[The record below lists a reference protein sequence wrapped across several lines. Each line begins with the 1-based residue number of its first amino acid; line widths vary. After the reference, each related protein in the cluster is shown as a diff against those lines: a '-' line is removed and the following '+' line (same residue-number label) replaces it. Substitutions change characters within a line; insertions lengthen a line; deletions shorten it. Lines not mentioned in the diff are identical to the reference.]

1 MKFHPYSE
9 IFPLIE
15 GAALDEL
22 VADIKAHGLREKIW
36 LYEGKILDGR
46 NRFLACQKAKIKPQY
61 RKYDGGDPLAFV
73 ISLNIQRRHLTE
85 SQRAAAAAQIANLR
99 PGRPA
104 EKGPIGTISI
114 ERAAEMMNVSPRS
127 VKRAKKV
134 IEQGSEEL
142 VHAVEAGEV
151 AVSRAAAVV
160 NLPKA
165 WQLNAATKKPEMEFP
180 PETWEPDAD
189 EEAMAEEFEK
199 NYAASLDKILGA
211 DDKLAAAHTEI
222 KRQAAEIATLKM
234 SRDGY
239 MNGRSEMV
247 RLLKRVQ
254 NRNLK
259 LEKELGQLRGNSA
272 A

>member
-22 VADIKAHGLREKIW
+22 TADIKAGGLREKIW
-36 LYEGKILDGR
+36 LYDGRILDGR

-61 RKYDGGDPLAFV
+61 RKYDGSDPLGFV
-73 ISLNIQRRHLTE
+73 VSLNIQRRHLTDT
-85 SQRAAAAAQIANLR
+85 QRALAAARIATLQK
-99 PGRPA
+99 GRPETNA
-104 EKGPIGTISI
+104 SRDAFTQDA
-114 ERAAEMMNVSPRS
+114 AAERMDVSRS
-127 VKRAKKV
+127 SVQRAKKV
-134 IEQGSEEL
+134 IENGSKAL
-142 VHAVEAGEV
+142 QQAVENGEV
-151 AVSRAAAVV
+151 PLRKASAVV
-160 NLPKA
+160 NLPKSE
-165 WQLNAATKKPEMEFP
+165 QLAAAKKPEMEFP

-211 DDKLAAAHTEI
+211 DDKLAAAAAEI
-222 KRQAAEIATLKM
+222 KRQAAEIAALKM

-254 NRNLK
+254 NRNLR
-259 LEKELGQLRGNSA
+259 LEKELGQLRGNRA

>member
-1 MKFHPYSE
+1 MKFHRYSE

-15 GAALDEL
+15 GTALDEL

-46 NRFLACQKAKIKPQY
+46 NRFLACQKAKIDPHY
-61 RKYDGGDPLAFV
+61 RKYTGDDPLAFV
-73 ISLNIQRRHLTE
+73 VSLNIQRRHLSE
-85 SQRAAAAAQIANLR
+85 SQRAMAASRFKEMASANLHSGDKTAAAAEAF
-99 PGRPA
+99 
-104 EKGPIGTISI
+104 
-114 ERAAEMMNVSPRS
+114 NVSRRS
-127 VKRAKKV
+127 VFHADKV
-134 IEQGSEEL
+134 LESGSKAL
-142 VHAVEAGEV
+142 KQAVESTEIS
-151 AVSRAAAVV
+151 VSKASTVV
-160 NLPKA
+160 NLPKSE
-165 WQLNAATKKPEMEFP
+165 QLAAATKKPEMEFP

-211 DDKLAAAHTEI
+211 DDKLAAAAAEI
-222 KRQAAEIATLKM
+222 KRQAAEIAALKM

-254 NRNLK
+254 NRNLR
-259 LEKELGQLRGNSA
+259 LEKELGQLRGIRA